1 MKIFIKESLNRF
13 ITVKYDNEYNEELEE
28 LEIDEYEAADQAEE
42 IARKEGVR
50 ILRNKE
56 LNDLLIDVAKKEII
70 GASWISIDDNIFSF
84 DIAID
89 SLYQGKGLATQLLDK
104 LMSEYEFQEEMHDD
118 LKIELDV
125 INPKLAQ
132 ILKTKYGF
140 KVLQKIGPDR
150 VIMGL

>member
-28 LEIDEYEAADQAEE
+28 LEIDEYEAANRAEE
-42 IARKEGVR
+42 IARKEGVG

-70 GASWISIDDNIFSF
+70 GASWISIDDNVFSF

-89 SLYQGKGLATQLLDK
+89 SLYQGKGLATQLLNN
-104 LMSEYEFQEEMHDD
+104 LMNEYEFYQEMNDN

-132 ILKTKYGF
+132 ILKTNYGF
-140 KVLQKIGPDR
+140 KVLQKVGPDR

>member
-1 MKIFIKESLNRF
+1 MIISEKSYKFVENKRKVIHPSNK
-13 ITVKYDNEYNEELEE
+13 LE
-28 LEIDEYEAADQAEE
+28 
-42 IARKEGVR
+42 G
-50 ILRNKE
+50 
-56 LNDLLIDVAKKEII
+56 LL
-70 GASWISIDDNIFSF
+70 
-84 DIAID
+84 
-89 SLYQGKGLATQLLDK
+89 TCLDK

-118 LKIELDV
+118 LKIEIDV